1 MGIIRI
7 LLVADSHLGFDLPF
21 RPRIKRRRRGP
32 DFFVNFEWALVPT
45 RPMIQLKLHATGM
58 NGLRIQSW
66 IQSRLYEI
74 PADSVVK
81 LKLHGKISAEALAVI
96 RAPALRA
103 LAPFTMNIE
112 VAPVDSLC

>member
-1 MGIIRI
+1 MGIIPI
-7 LLVADSHLGFDLPF
+7 LLLADTHLGFDLPF

-32 DFFVNFEWALVPT
+32 DFFANFERALMPA
-45 RPMIQLKLHATGM
+45 RPMIQLKLHAAGM
-58 NGLRIQSW
+58 NGPQIQSW

-74 PADSVVK
+74 PADSLVK

-96 RAPALRA
+96 RAPALRV

-112 VAPVDSLC
+112 AAQVDCLC